1 MLKKT
6 EGPDLD
12 ALRLIEDRLRWLACW
27 TIHHANHIRESDDG
41 LKVGGHQASCASMTA
56 IMAALYFH
64 ALGPNDRVAVKPHA
78 GPVLHAIHYLL
89 GTQTREK
96 LEAFRG
102 FGGAQSYPS
111 RTKDSIPVDFSTGSV
126 GLGVALSLCAALA
139 QDYVQQHG
147 LMPPDVAPGRMIAI
161 VGDAEFDEGNVF

>member
-6 EGPDLD
+6 SVLDLD
-12 ALRLIEDRLRWLACW
+12 ALRLLDERLRWLSAW
-27 TIHHANHIRESDDG
+27 TIHNANHLRESSDG

-89 GTQTREK
+89 GTQTREQ
-96 LEAFRG
+96 LEISAASAARRAIRAG
-102 FGGAQSYPS
+102 PRTGSRSISRPARSASASRSPPSPAWS
-111 RTKDSIPVDFSTGSV
+111 RTI
-126 GLGVALSLCAALA
+126 
-139 QDYVQQHG
+139 
-147 LMPPDVAPGRMIAI
+147 
-161 VGDAEFDEGNVF
+161 